1 MGRIER
7 AAAMRRLRHAGTP
20 AGSPDSA
27 EWDEERYERMSDERD
42 DILCEERRHYYE
54 R

>member
-1 MGRIER
+1 
-7 AAAMRRLRHAGTP
+7 MRQACTP

-27 EWDEERYERMSDERD
+27 VWDAEREDRLADERD
-42 DILCEERRHYYE
+42 DIRCEERRHGHE